1 MIDRI
6 AQFRQWLGQLER
18 GVNVDFDRGRELAA
32 ERRNALYELIEK
44 DPANAL
50 SFRVTASQRSMLPPA
65 IVAELETQVDAFG
78 KFEVIAVCGLTTGGT
93 QRFANVGANL
103 YSVYTY
109 GPRVGSISQ
118 EKMPMHGIAV
128 GDRLALAAGPYRL
141 PDAGEFN
148 SQSGSGKI
156 QAYVGDGL
164 REFASDEDLQSW
176 ANRTTAAERVMP
188 TSFGEHKVLF
198 LKIDFADAP
207 GAAATDQ
214 AITASMTEA
223 DRYYRDV
230 SDNRTWF
237 TTTTLPVVL
246 RSAKSKAFYNADS
259 DSYRSMMDEAVL
271 LARQFDGTIGNAGTY
286 NPDRYQH
293 VVLLFQNMSGYV
305 SPVAPTG
312 WAGRGQKPGTKVW
325 LNGTAAADV
334 IVHELGHNLGLS
346 HGYAWKPVGTSPI
359 QSGQHV
365 EYGDPFD
372 VMGDSDSTTGSHFST
387 PKKRALGYISEAN
400 VLTASV
406 SGEYRLYRHDRT
418 VGSNIVALK
427 IDAGGAYDYWLE
439 YRRDVDPAFSD
450 YADCVS
456 NGLLMHWNNL
466 PNFTQPGADGTY
478 LLDMT
483 PGSVGDMKDSALVV
497 GQTFADPTYK
507 IRITPLRTGSTVQ
520 GDWIDV
526 AISLGDRPSNR
537 APNVQSVSSNAT
549 AFARTASGLVA
560 TGTDADGDTVLYQWD
575 MGDGKPVYT
584 TDSRLSY
591 QWSEGGIYPVTVRAF
606 DIYGAETRQT
616 FNITVQDPLDSW
628 DRIFAP
634 GLSEGLRAVCF
645 GRDKFVA
652 VGNYVSASSIDGKSW
667 SKSTAGISDF
677 LGNSIAASATRF
689 VAVGGK
695 YQFSSASF
703 LTGIVSSLDGINWV
717 DVSPNRTEFLE
728 GVAFGSGRFV
738 AVGDKGIIWSSTDG
752 LSWSSVAL
760 TSGKDLKEVRFD
772 GSSFLAVGDS
782 GTAVV
787 STDGVTWEDR
797 SLRDSN
803 TNAAGISWFKDT
815 GGRGLAL
822 INGKWIVATGW
833 GWGSPG
839 GRSIFWSSINAK
851 NWTIIPGT
859 YVASYYLLDRL
870 AAIGEKTAALLFK
883 PNKNSEPKIYFSS
896 NGEEWIEKSLGFPG
910 MGSLWSGAEGKGRVV
925 VVGDNGLIF
934 ATADGAPALAQQPQS
949 QAVAVGVS
957 VSFQVVAYA
966 TGPFTYQW
974 RKNGAAITGA
984 TSATLSIPSVTV
996 ADGADYTVAV
1006 TNGRGF
1012 TISTLATLTLNVA
1025 PALTSQ
1031 PASRIASV
1039 GSNVVLSAAASGSPT
1054 PTFQWLKDGA
1064 PIAGATSA
1072 TLSLSSITK
1081 NDAGAY
1087 SVRISNVAGNA
1098 VSSAANLTITPASVL
1113 SNLSIRTTMVS
1124 GQTLIVGAVI
1134 DGGNKNILLRAA
1146 GPALNQYGLLGMAD
1160 PKIDLYTTGTLPL
1173 ALNDDWPSSLAST
1186 FQSVG
1191 AFAFAAGSRDA
1202 AMSLPVAGGFTV
1214 QARGSG
1220 PGTILVE
1227 AYDTAGGMLPR
1238 LVNLSGRCQ
1247 VGVGA
1252 NILIMGFAIRGTGS
1266 KQVLIRAI
1274 GPGIVGF
1281 GVQGALTDPT
1291 MKVIDG
1297 SGVVV
1302 AESDNWNATLGTTF
1316 AQVGAFPL
1324 SIGSKD
1330 AAILVS
1336 LNAGQSYTVHV
1347 SGVSD
1352 STGEALVEVYEVF

>member
-1 MIDRI
+1 MKVSRKHKQLGLLLGIVGVLLLSSFQAARWDSRSRPETRHAQSTIPTRFQDQISLPVADKAVILETTALIDRI

-78 KFEVIAVCGLTTGGT
+78 KLEVIAVCGHTTGGT
-93 QRFANVGANL
+93 QRFAKIGANR

-118 EKMPMHGIAV
+118 EKLPMHGIAV

-164 REFASDEDLQSW
+164 REFASAEDLQSW
-176 ANRTTAAERVMP
+176 ANRTAAAERVMP

-259 DSYRSMMDEAVL
+259 ASYTSMLDEAVA
-271 LARQFDGTIGNAGTY
+271 LARQFESTNGSSGAY

-293 VVLLFQNMSGYV
+293 VILLFREMSGYV
-305 SPVAPTG
+305 FALPPDNVFTR
-312 WAGRGQKPGTKVW
+312 WAGRGSLLGTRVW
-325 LNGTAAADV
+325 LNGTVSADV
-334 IVHELGHNLGLS
+334 IVHELGHNLGLT
-346 HGYAWKPVGTSPI
+346 HGYAWKPSGTSPI
-359 QSGQHV
+359 ALGKHV

-372 VMGDSDSTTGSHFST
+372 VMGGAWSTAGSHFST
-387 PKKRALGYISEAN
+387 PKKRALSYISEAN

-439 YRRDVDPAFSD
+439 YRRDVAPAFSD
-450 YADCVS
+450 YAGSVS

-497 GQTFADPTYK
+497 GQSFADPTYK

-575 MGDGKPVYT
+575 IGDGKPVYT

-591 QWSEGGIYPVTVRAF
+591 QWSKGGIYPVTVRAF

-634 GLSEGLRAVCF
+634 GLSEGLQAVCF

-652 VGNYVSASSIDGKSW
+652 VGNYVSASSTDGKSW
-667 SKSTAGISDF
+667 SKSTA
-677 LGNSIAASATRF
+677 
-689 VAVGGK
+689 
-695 YQFSSASF
+695 
-703 LTGIVSSLDGINWV
+703 
-717 DVSPNRTEFLE
+717 
-728 GVAFGSGRFV
+728 
-738 AVGDKGIIWSSTDG
+738 
-752 LSWSSVAL
+752 
-760 TSGKDLKEVRFD
+760 
-772 GSSFLAVGDS
+772 
-782 GTAVV
+782 
-787 STDGVTWEDR
+787 
-797 SLRDSN
+797 
-803 TNAAGISWFKDT
+803 
-815 GGRGLAL
+815 
-822 INGKWIVATGW
+822 
-833 GWGSPG
+833 
-839 GRSIFWSSINAK
+839 
-851 NWTIIPGT
+851 
-859 YVASYYLLDRL
+859 
-870 AAIGEKTAALLFK
+870 
-883 PNKNSEPKIYFSS
+883 
-896 NGEEWIEKSLGFPG
+896 
-910 MGSLWSGAEGKGRVV
+910 
-925 VVGDNGLIF
+925 
-934 ATADGAPALAQQPQS
+934 
-949 QAVAVGVS
+949 
-957 VSFQVVAYA
+957 
-966 TGPFTYQW
+966 
-974 RKNGAAITGA
+974 
-984 TSATLSIPSVTV
+984 
-996 ADGADYTVAV
+996 
-1006 TNGRGF
+1006 
-1012 TISTLATLTLNVA
+1012 
-1025 PALTSQ
+1025 
-1031 PASRIASV
+1031 
-1039 GSNVVLSAAASGSPT
+1039 
-1054 PTFQWLKDGA
+1054 
-1064 PIAGATSA
+1064 
-1072 TLSLSSITK
+1072 
-1081 NDAGAY
+1081 
-1087 SVRISNVAGNA
+1087 
-1098 VSSAANLTITPASVL
+1098 
-1113 SNLSIRTTMVS
+1113 
-1124 GQTLIVGAVI
+1124 
-1134 DGGNKNILLRAA
+1134 
-1146 GPALNQYGLLGMAD
+1146 
-1160 PKIDLYTTGTLPL
+1160 
-1173 ALNDDWPSSLAST
+1173 
-1186 FQSVG
+1186 
-1191 AFAFAAGSRDA
+1191 
-1202 AMSLPVAGGFTV
+1202 
-1214 QARGSG
+1214 
-1220 PGTILVE
+1220 
-1227 AYDTAGGMLPR
+1227 
-1238 LVNLSGRCQ
+1238 
-1247 VGVGA
+1247 
-1252 NILIMGFAIRGTGS
+1252 
-1266 KQVLIRAI
+1266 
-1274 GPGIVGF
+1274 
-1281 GVQGALTDPT
+1281 
-1291 MKVIDG
+1291 
-1297 SGVVV
+1297 
-1302 AESDNWNATLGTTF
+1302 
-1316 AQVGAFPL
+1316 
-1324 SIGSKD
+1324 
-1330 AAILVS
+1330 
-1336 LNAGQSYTVHV
+1336 
-1347 SGVSD
+1347 
-1352 STGEALVEVYEVF
+1352 